1 MSMLAARITAPR
13 RMEMVEVAEPD
24 LAGAN
29 DGAIVVHTALS
40 AVCGSDLPKYY
51 RELKP
56 GKYPLPDGHSMHECI
71 GTVVMSRSQRFRE
84 GDVVLSLPSGSCGLA
99 QRFASHEDVTVA
111 LPGGRL
117 DEALVLAQP
126 LGTVICALRRLP
138 PVLDL
143 NTVVLGQGPMGLM
156 FTRMLASHGARRV
169 IGIDPL
175 AHRRE
180 AAQVMGA
187 THVLDPHAGEL
198 SEQLRAITGGE
209 LADLVVEAVGHQ
221 SETINTCIDLV
232 RLQGTI
238 LAFGIPDDP
247 VYPIRYTDLFRRKAL
262 LLPSVAPDAQR
273 DFSLALD
280 LISQRR
286 FDPMPLV
293 SHRMPYT
300 QAPHAF
306 EMATAYSDGAVKIL
320 LSYA

>member
-56 GKYPLPDGHSMHECI
+56 AKYPLPDGHSMHECI

-84 GDVVLSLPSGSCGLA
+84 GDAVLALPSGSCGLA

-143 NTVVLGQGPMGLM
+143 DTVVLGQGPMGLM

-247 VYPIRYTDLFRRKAL
+247 VYPVRYTDLFRRQAL

-300 QAPHAF
+300 QAPRAF

>member
-84 GDVVLSLPSGSCGLA
+84 GDVVLSLPEGSCGLA

-143 NTVVLGQGPMGLM
+143 NAVVLGQGPMGLM

-247 VYPIRYTDLFRRKAL
+247 VYPIRYTDLFRRKAI

-273 DFSLALD
+273 DFPLALD

-286 FDPMPLV
+286 FDPMPLI

-300 QAPHAF
+300 QAPRAF